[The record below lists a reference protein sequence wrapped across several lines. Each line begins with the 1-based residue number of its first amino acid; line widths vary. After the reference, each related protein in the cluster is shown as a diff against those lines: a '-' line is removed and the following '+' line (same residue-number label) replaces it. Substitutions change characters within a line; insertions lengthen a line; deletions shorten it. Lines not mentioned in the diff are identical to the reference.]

1 MRYTL
6 IDRIVEIEP
15 GRRLTAVK
23 VVSLSEDYL
32 RDHFPR
38 FPVLPGVF
46 MLEAMTQ
53 ASAWLVRSSED
64 FSHSIVV
71 LKEAINVKYAD
82 FVPPGKMLT
91 VTVELKNQDATTT
104 TLVTTGLV
112 EGNKTVSGRLVLERF
127 NLADTR
133 PEEASTDLY
142 VKREMRTL
150 FSMLTR
156 ECRMVAS
163 TESAESTSASA
174 TTAGNVM
181 G

>member
-6 IDRIVEIEP
+6 IDRIVEIEL
-15 GRRLTAVK
+15 GRRLAAVK

-53 ASAWLVRSSED
+53 AGAWLVRSSED
-64 FSHSIVV
+64 FAHSMVV

-91 VTVELKNQDATTT
+91 VTAELKGQDARTT
-104 TLVTTGLV
+104 TLATTGSV
-112 EGNKTVSGRLVLERF
+112 EGAKTVSARLVLERF
-127 NLADTR
+127 NLADTK
-133 PEEASTDLY
+133 PDEASTDLY

-150 FSMLTR
+150 FSLLTR
-156 ECRMVAS
+156 ECRMVDSPAS
-163 TESAESTSASA
+163 GETPSASD
-174 TTAGNVM
+174 TTAGSTIR
-181 G
+181 